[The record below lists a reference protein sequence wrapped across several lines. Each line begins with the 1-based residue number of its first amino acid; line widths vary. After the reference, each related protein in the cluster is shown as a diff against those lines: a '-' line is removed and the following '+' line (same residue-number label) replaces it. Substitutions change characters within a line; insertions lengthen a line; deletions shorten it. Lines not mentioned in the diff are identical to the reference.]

1 MTAWLADALI
11 VVGLVVITLGVYG
24 IVRFP
29 DVYTQ
34 LHASSKAA
42 FLGVSVLLV
51 ATALGGGPSILAR
64 VVLIVALLAITTP
77 VAAHAIAQAAYH
89 QREAMRAPGA
99 VDETRTMPLPAATP
113 PQRRDR
119 EGRTAR
125 PRWRPR

>member
-1 MTAWLADALI
+1 MTAWIADVLI
-11 VVGLVVITLGVYG
+11 VLGLVVMTLGVYG

-42 FLGVSVLLV
+42 FLGVSILLV
-51 ATALGGGPSILAR
+51 ATALGGGPSMLAR

-89 QREAMRAPGA
+89 QREPMRAP
-99 VDETRTMPLPAATP
+99 AATDESGAMP
-113 PQRRDR
+113 PSTAAPLQRRHLEDR
-119 EGRTAR
+119 PGS
-125 PRWRPR
+125 

>member
-1 MTAWLADALI
+1 MTAWVADALI
-11 VVGLVVITLGVYG
+11 VVGLVVMTLGVYG

-89 QREAMRAPGA
+89 QREPMRAPGA
-99 VDETRTMPLPAATP
+99 VDETDTMPLPTAMP
-113 PQRRDR
+113 PQHRDS
-119 EGRTAR
+119 EGRTGS
-125 PRWRPR
+125 

>member
-1 MTAWLADALI
+1 MTAWMGDVLI
-11 VVGLVVITLGVYG
+11 VLGLVVMTLGVYG

-42 FLGVSVLLV
+42 FLGVSILLV

-77 VAAHAIAQAAYH
+77 VAAHAIAQAARH
-89 QREAMRAPGA
+89 QRLPMRAPGA
-99 VDETRTMPLPAATP
+99 VDESGTMPLPTDTP
-113 PQRRDR
+113 PPAS
-119 EGRTAR
+119 G
-125 PRWRPR
+125 

>member
-1 MTAWLADALI
+1 MTAWIADGLI
-11 VVGLVVITLGVYG
+11 VLGLAVMTLGVYG

-42 FLGVSVLLV
+42 FLGVSILLV

-89 QREAMRAPGA
+89 QRESMRAPLA
-99 VDETRTMPLPAATP
+99 IDESGTMPSSTAAP
-113 PQRRDR
+113 RRRRHLEDR
-119 EGRTAR
+119 PG
-125 PRWRPR
+125 P